1 MNQALKQ
8 YHKILSGQV
17 MPKFKS
23 ADLSNKIETAL
34 SHLQSC
40 ELCEHRCQALRDKG
54 IPGECNVVDKLFIS
68 STFDHYGEE
77 SFLVPSFTIFFKSC
91 NFSCQFCQNWDISQ
105 TDYPITESNLT
116 VEQLAVMIENH
127 NHCRNVNFVGGEPT
141 PYLPFILQTLDL
153 VESNIPVVWNSN
165 FYMSDEAM
173 DMLKGV
179 VDVYLSDFKY
189 GNNECGSRL
198 SKVNNYFDIISENH
212 KKAFDDAELV
222 IRHLVLPSHFECCS
236 RPILEFVHDNFKDKA
251 VVNIMGQ
258 YRPCY
263 NAKEYPE
270 IARPVSFEEIS
281 QTINLAEKLNLNYI
295 T

>member
-1 MNQALKQ
+1 
-8 YHKILSGQV
+8 
-17 MPKFKS
+17 
-23 ADLSNKIETAL
+23 
-34 SHLQSC
+34 
-40 ELCEHRCQALRDKG
+40 
-54 IPGECNVVDKLFIS
+54 
-68 STFDHYGEE
+68 
-77 SFLVPSFTIFFKSC
+77 
-91 NFSCQFCQNWDISQ
+91 
-105 TDYPITESNLT
+105 
-116 VEQLAVMIENH
+116 
-127 NHCRNVNFVGGEPT
+127 
-141 PYLPFILQTLDL
+141 ILQTLDL

-173 DMLKGV
+173 GILKGI
-179 VDVYLSDFKY
+179 VDIYLSDFKY

-222 IRHLVLPSHFECCS
+222 IRHLVLPSHFECCG

-270 IARPVSFEEIS
+270 IARSVSSDEMS
-281 QTINLAEKLNLNYI
+281 QAINLAEKLNLNYI